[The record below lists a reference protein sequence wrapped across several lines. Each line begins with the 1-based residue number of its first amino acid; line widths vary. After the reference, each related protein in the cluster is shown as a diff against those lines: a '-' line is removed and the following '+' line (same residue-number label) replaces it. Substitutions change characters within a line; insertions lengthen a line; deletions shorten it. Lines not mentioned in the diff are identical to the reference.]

1 MWACCSSQITLRSIG
16 HVSLEMVPLP
26 TKGQK
31 QSAVI
36 VMYIFCTYKAGL
48 GLKIELPQI
57 TSARELVKLGMRPQ
71 LAKIR
76 HSYCANGCFLRD
88 LSGDC
93 QFAML
98 ASRISAH
105 LTAGTSRLHEQPM
118 ASTSSST
125 SFASP
130 LHRQQLAQSSVRTLQ
145 RMTRHQRYGSCRPLS
160 ITNSRL
166 LLSSQPCMT
175 LSRLQVK
182 SISSPCLSRRL
193 QPSRAKR
200 RDPIV
205 APWIKTGDHPEV
217 LHLFSE

>member
-16 HVSLEMVPLP
+16 HVSLEMVPLH
-26 TKGQK
+26 TKGQE

-36 VMYIFCTYKAGL
+36 AVHIFCTLLAGL
-48 GLKIELPQI
+48 GLKVELPQI
-57 TSARELVKLGMRPQ
+57 PSARELVKLGVRPQ

-76 HSYCANGCFLRD
+76 YSYGADGCFLRE

-98 ASRISAH
+98 ASRFSAH

-130 LHRQQLAQSSVRTLQ
+130 LHRQQLTQSSVGKLQ

-160 ITNSRL
+160 IST
-166 LLSSQPCMT
+166 SQ
-175 LSRLQVK
+175 L
-182 SISSPCLSRRL
+182 
-193 QPSRAKR
+193 
-200 RDPIV
+200 
-205 APWIKTGDHPEV
+205 
-217 LHLFSE
+217 